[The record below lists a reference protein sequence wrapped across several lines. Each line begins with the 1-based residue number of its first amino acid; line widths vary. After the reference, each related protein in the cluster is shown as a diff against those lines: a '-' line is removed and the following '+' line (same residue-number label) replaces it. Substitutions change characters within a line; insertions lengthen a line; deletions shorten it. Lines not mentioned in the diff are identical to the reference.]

1 MEQIHIKLGRNL
13 KAIRQTRGLSLDKVA
28 ELTGV
33 SKAMLGQIERGETSP
48 TISIIWKIANGLR
61 LSFTTLIEEPPS
73 EVAVIVKGEME
84 PMLECDGHYR
94 VYPMFPFDPS
104 KKFEVYS
111 VEMDAG
117 CVYESEAHSTG
128 VEEYILVSSGSLIVE
143 IQSTSYTVDAGNAVR
158 YVADLPHMYRN
169 TGDDVVR
176 YDVIIYYP

>member
-28 ELTGV
+28 EMTGV

-73 EVAVIVKGEME
+73 EVAVIVRDEME
-84 PMLECDGHYR
+84 PMLESDGHYR
-94 VYPMFPFDPS
+94 VYPMFPFDPT

-117 CVYESEAHSTG
+117 CIHESEAHSPG
-128 VEEYILVSSGSLIVE
+128 VEEYILVTSGTLIIE
-143 IQSTSYTVDAGNAVR
+143 IQSTSYTVDEGNAVR
-158 YVADLPHMYRN
+158 YVADQPHLYRN
-169 TGDDVVR
+169 TRDDLVR